1 VQAGAVLLWLTRED
15 EALAW
20 KVPAQRAQLAA
31 ARIPA
36 LVMTA
41 RRWDGSDGAADEI
54 QRFLENLP

>member
-1 VQAGAVLLWLTRED
+1 VLLWLTRED

-36 LVMTA
+36 LVMAA
-41 RRWDGSDGAADEI
+41 RRWDACDGAAEQI
-54 QRFLENLP
+54 QRFLQELPS